1 MSDEPLLQQ
10 GPDGQYRLPSVQKK
24 ADSTPRFFLSLPPG
38 YDQDPGLRI
47 LARLET
53 QHAGF
58 EIASRVFFDTHLTP
72 GDIFV
77 DVGAHIGTYSI
88 AAATLHPGEVKVLAL
103 EAHPLNAM
111 TLMRQLALNGLQ
123 LDVELVC
130 AAAGAKA
137 GFSKLWPYSTM
148 GNFVSAERPHDAPDD
163 NPPLTV
169 PVIPVDMLFAERD
182 DLADGRIFM
191 KVDVE
196 GYEPEVLA
204 GADELLASGRVAAV
218 VFEKSD
224 FYAVAERWRAFEGM
238 IEQLEQHGFT
248 IRWFPHIHLPCA
260 LIPWVPGNE
269 AGNLVALAP
278 GFEALPSYDAP
289 YGPCPS
295 RPPPMR
301 EDGSDADK
309 AAFTVRLMESRAS
322 DGWRW
327 ADPHNMAEDAEVRA
341 KLASPHIPA
350 NSRILDLGAG
360 LMAMAL
366 RLKVG
371 SRYTPVDIIRYADA
385 TVLMDLNDD
394 QFPEGEWDFALALE
408 LLEYIHDVPTLLAR
422 ARQVADKLICTYRC
436 VEQGDDLSTRRV
448 RGYFNDFDKTTL
460 EALLKAAGWHIE
472 EFEPQGPYTVAVCS

>member
-24 ADSTPRFFLSLPPG
+24 ADGTPRFFLSLPPG
-38 YDQDPGLRI
+38 YDQDSGLRI

-58 EIASRVFFDTHLTP
+58 EIVSRVFFDTHLVP

-182 DLADGRIFM
+182 DLVEGRIFM

-196 GYEPEVLA
+196 GYEP
-204 GADELLASGRVAAV
+204 
-218 VFEKSD
+218 
-224 FYAVAERWRAFEGM
+224 
-238 IEQLEQHGFT
+238 
-248 IRWFPHIHLPCA
+248 
-260 LIPWVPGNE
+260 
-269 AGNLVALAP
+269 
-278 GFEALPSYDAP
+278 
-289 YGPCPS
+289 
-295 RPPPMR
+295 
-301 EDGSDADK
+301 
-309 AAFTVRLMESRAS
+309 
-322 DGWRW
+322 
-327 ADPHNMAEDAEVRA
+327 
-341 KLASPHIPA
+341 
-350 NSRILDLGAG
+350 
-360 LMAMAL
+360 
-366 RLKVG
+366 
-371 SRYTPVDIIRYADA
+371 
-385 TVLMDLNDD
+385 
-394 QFPEGEWDFALALE
+394 
-408 LLEYIHDVPTLLAR
+408 
-422 ARQVADKLICTYRC
+422 
-436 VEQGDDLSTRRV
+436 
-448 RGYFNDFDKTTL
+448 
-460 EALLKAAGWHIE
+460 
-472 EFEPQGPYTVAVCS
+472 